1 MKNKI
6 LTILSAIMG
15 LLFLNGGINK
25 FLNYM
30 PVPADLDPELV
41 KDFQALVEISWL
53 IPLIAVAEI
62 IAGLLLI
69 FPRTRA
75 LGVLI
80 IFPVAVGILLTHIVV
95 DPSQLML
102 PIAIWAI
109 LVWNIYDN
117 REKFL
122 AIIK

>member
-15 LLFLNGGINK
+15 LLFLNGGLNK

-30 PVPADLDPELV
+30 PVPEDLNPELV

-102 PIAIWAI
+102 PLSIWAI
-109 LVWNIYDN
+109 LIWNIYDH